1 MANLQ
6 LAAKP
11 RDSQVK
17 GKALVRSGEV
27 PAVVYGRG
35 LENVL
40 VTVDPKV
47 FAKLFAQAGESSLI
61 DLQVEGS
68 QPLTVLV
75 KDVQYDL
82 LRRTPVHVDF
92 QQVRMDEVISVEV
105 GLKLVGESP
114 AIKNDGAVM
123 VESLRAIQVEC
134 LPADLQHEVE
144 VDISGLVK
152 FGDAIHVGDLKLPA
166 SWKLENDPEEVV
178 VSVME
183 PKVEA
188 APAPAAEA
196 APAEGAEGEAAAAPA
211 AEGDEAEEK
220 E

>member
-11 RDSQVK
+11 RDSKDK
-17 GKALVRSGEV
+17 GKALVRFGVV

-35 LENVL
+35 TDNVL

-47 FAKLFAQAGESSLI
+47 FSKLFAQAGESSLI
-61 DLQVEGS
+61 ELQVEGGS
-68 QPLTVLV
+68 PLTVLV

-82 LRRTPVHVDF
+82 LKRTPVHVDF
-92 QQVRMDEVISVEV
+92 QQVRMDELISVEV

-114 AIKNDGAVM
+114 AVKNDGAVM

-144 VDISGLVK
+144 VDISGLVA
-152 FGDAIHVGDLKLPA
+152 FGDTIHVSDLKLPA
-166 SWKLENDPEEVV
+166 SWKLDGNELEAVV

-188 APAPAAEA
+188 EPVAAAVEA
-196 APAEGAEGEAAAAPA
+196 APAEGEAAAAPA
-211 AEGDEAEEK
+211 EGAAAEKSE
-220 E
+220 

>member
-6 LAAKP
+6 LAARP
-11 RDSQVK
+11 RDSKDK
-17 GKALVRSGEV
+17 GKALVRSGVV

-35 LENVL
+35 TQNVL

-47 FAKLFAQAGESSLI
+47 FSKLFSQAGESSLI
-61 DLQVEGS
+61 ELQVEGGK
-68 QPLTVLV
+68 PLTVLV

-82 LRRTPVHVDF
+82 LKRTPVHVDF
-92 QQVRMDEVISVEV
+92 QQVRMDELISVEV

-114 AIKNDGAVM
+114 AVKNDGAVM

-134 LPADLQHEVE
+134 LPADLQHEIE
-144 VDISGLVK
+144 VDISGLVA
-152 FGDAIHVGDLKLPA
+152 FGDTIHVSDLKLPA
-166 SWKLENDPEEVV
+166 SWKLDGNELEAVV

-188 APAPAAEA
+188 EPVA
-196 APAEGAEGEAAAAPA
+196 APVEAVPAEGEAAAVP
-211 AEGDEAEEK
+211 AEGGDAEKSE
-220 E
+220 

>member
-11 RDSQVK
+11 RDSKDK
-17 GKALVRSGEV
+17 GKALVRSGVV
-27 PAVVYGRG
+27 PAVVYGHG
-35 LENVL
+35 TENVL
-40 VTVDPKV
+40 LTVDPKV
-47 FAKLFAQAGESSLI
+47 FSKLFSQAGESSLI
-61 DLQVEGS
+61 ELQVEGGK
-68 QPLTVLV
+68 PLTVLV

-82 LRRTPVHVDF
+82 LKRTPVHVDF
-92 QQVRMDEVISVEV
+92 QQVRMDELISVEV

-114 AIKNDGAVM
+114 AVKNDGAVM

-144 VDISGLVK
+144 VDISGLVN
-152 FGDAIHVGDLKLPA
+152 FGDTIHVSDLKLPA
-166 SWKLENDPEEVV
+166 SWKLDGNDLEAVV

-188 APAPAAEA
+188 EPVAAAAEA
-196 APAEGAEGEAAAAPA
+196 APAEGEAAAAPA
-211 AEGDEAEEK
+211 EGDKADDKK